1 MKDSPHQVAFYK
13 QLGANIRKSRRRLE
27 LSQDDLARSIGLT
40 RTSLTNIENGRQHPP
55 LHTFCD
61 LAEQLKVDIS
71 ALLPNR
77 SAAGAVDL
85 NAMAKQQVR
94 GESELAFISSAIGIK
109 QKETLNGD
117 TKEKD
122 RSDGRD
128 TSG

>member
-1 MKDSPHQVAFYK
+1 MKDSPQQVAFYK
-13 QLGANIRKSRRRLE
+13 QLGANIRKSRQRLE

-61 LAEQLKVDIS
+61 LAAQLKVEIS
-71 ALLPNR
+71 ALLPSR
-77 SAAGAVDL
+77 SPAGSVDL
-85 NAMAKQQVR
+85 NAMAAQQVR
-94 GESELAFISSAIGIK
+94 GESELAFISSGIGLK
-109 QKETLNGD
+109 HEEKPHGD

-128 TSG
+128 ASG